1 MRTDRLLGILTTLL
15 QNGTVTAPQ
24 LAEKFEVS
32 RRTITRDIDA
42 LGRAGIPMVTTQGKG
57 GGIAIAAGYRLE
69 AALLTQDELQAILA
83 GVKSLDGLLN
93 SDHMAALAEKLGAGR
108 RQVLEADDLF
118 LIDLATY
125 YKDDLAKKMALVQ
138 RAAREKHTLRFC
150 YYYAKGESMREVE
163 PYRLVFHWGG
173 WYLYSWCLERQAFR
187 LFKLNRMWELEVT
200 GRSFDPRPV
209 RLEELDFD
217 PGMGGDEVHLV
228 ARFQQRAKYRLVEEY
243 GPDCYTEQ
251 PNGDLLFRRDFYDPE
266 YMRSWL
272 LGMGDAVTVL
282 EPAWAARQIAERARR
297 ILALYPAE
305 ESGGGL
311 KKEGG
316 CAYGD
321 Q

>member
-15 QNGTVTAPQ
+15 QSGSVTAPQ

-42 LGRAGIPMVTTQGKG
+42 LGRAGIPLVTTQGKG
-57 GGIAIAAGYRLE
+57 GGISIAAGYRLE
-69 AALLTQDELQAILA
+69 AALLTEEELQAILA
-83 GVKSLDGLLN
+83 GVKSLDGLMN

-138 RAAREKHTLRFC
+138 RATREKRTLRFC
-150 YYYAKGESMREVE
+150 YYYAKGESVREVE

-173 WYLYSWCLERQAFR
+173 WYLYSWCLERRAFR

-200 GRSFDPRPV
+200 ARTFAPRPV
-209 RLEELDFD
+209 RLEELQFD
-217 PGMGGDEVHLV
+217 LSSGGAPIRLT
-228 ARFQQRAKYRLVEEY
+228 ARVSPHAKYRLVEEY
-243 GPDCYTEQ
+243 GPECYLRQ
-251 PNGDLLFRRDFYDPE
+251 PDGSLLFRWDFFDAE

-272 LGMGDAVTVL
+272 LGMGEDVTVL
-282 EPAWAARQIAERARR
+282 EPAWAAEQIAAHARR
-297 ILALYPAE
+297 ILALYEPLGKGLAE
-305 ESGGGL
+305 R
-311 KKEGG
+311 
-316 CAYGD
+316 

>member
-15 QNGTVTAPQ
+15 QNGAVTAPQ

-42 LGRAGIPMVTTQGKG
+42 LGRAGIPLVTTQGKG

-150 YYYAKGESMREVE
+150 YYYAKGENMREVE
-163 PYRLVFHWGG
+163 PYRLVFH
-173 WYLYSWCLERQAFR
+173 LSLIHISEPTR
-187 LFKLNRMWELEVT
+187 
-200 GRSFDPRPV
+200 RS
-209 RLEELDFD
+209 
-217 PGMGGDEVHLV
+217 
-228 ARFQQRAKYRLVEEY
+228 
-243 GPDCYTEQ
+243 
-251 PNGDLLFRRDFYDPE
+251 
-266 YMRSWL
+266 
-272 LGMGDAVTVL
+272 
-282 EPAWAARQIAERARR
+282 
-297 ILALYPAE
+297 
-305 ESGGGL
+305 
-311 KKEGG
+311 
-316 CAYGD
+316 
-321 Q
+321 